1 MFAQLGEV
9 EFQGLESP
17 SQWDS
22 EMEWNWADLD
32 RIGVK
37 PASQAIGKGLTTH
50 TLALRIDASF
60 ADVPASLARLIEIGD
75 EMEPVP
81 YLLGNGEFVN
91 LVTFRKMSVM
101 RRNFAKDGTL
111 ETAEITIE
119 LSEYIRTRPAKGSA
133 VWD

>member
-22 EMEWNWADLD
+22 EMEWNWADLE
-32 RIGVK
+32 RVGAK
-37 PASQAIGKGLTTH
+37 PASQAIGKGLATH
-50 TLALRIDASF
+50 TLALILDASF
-60 ADVPASLARLIEIGD
+60 ANVPSSLARLIEIGD
-75 EMEPVP
+75 NMEAVP
-81 YLLGNGEFVN
+81 YLLGNGEFVS
-91 LVTFRKMSVM
+91 LVTFRKMSVV
-101 RRNFAKDGTL
+101 RRNFTNDGTL
-111 ETAEITIE
+111 ETVEITLE